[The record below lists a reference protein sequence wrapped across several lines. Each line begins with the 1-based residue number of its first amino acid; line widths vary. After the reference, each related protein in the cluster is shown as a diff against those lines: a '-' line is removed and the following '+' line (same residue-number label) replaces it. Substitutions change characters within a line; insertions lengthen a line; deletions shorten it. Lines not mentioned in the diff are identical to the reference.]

1 MGLFSRNENIGLGS
15 YTIEAD
21 TSYTYPTGF
30 GRTLAEAAQN
40 DLAIFKG
47 LIARDFE
54 ESAMIQEGY
63 GGFSMEVITEGVGDI
78 FSKIIALLKAFIAK
92 IKGIVTS
99 FIAKFNSVAMKDS
112 KQYYEKYKKL
122 VMNAK
127 FEGCKVKFSMPKK
140 KTGDFDGE
148 VELDAAVAKLFG
160 RAKEAGIEFDFA
172 GTAATQQANNY
183 SFDDKKVEKFNTD
196 AEDHGF
202 EEKFLS
208 DMTDGMS
215 NADFETYEK
224 DFHELLFEDEDTLE
238 GSSSEFSTMMSII
251 QNTLMNNKYVSDVEK
266 KIRKLESEVK
276 KIVSGFEKMRD
287 QVLKGISSKD
297 GATVTTKYAFKG
309 TNDNFSDDFSFDVKG
324 SSSDDKDQFFENDGE
339 KKNGEIKV
347 KQNGKFTPERRQ
359 NILKLANCQY
369 QLTTYWQTAVLKINQ
384 AYLTEIK
391 FHVKQCRSAYAALVS
406 WASQPKNKIVADNS
420 SALLTIAQEAAEYEF
435 DSDFELA

>member
-1 MGLFSRNENIGLGS
+1 
-15 YTIEAD
+15 
-21 TSYTYPTGF
+21 
-30 GRTLAEAAQN
+30 
-40 DLAIFKG
+40 
-47 LIARDFE
+47 
-54 ESAMIQEGY
+54 
-63 GGFSMEVITEGVGDI
+63 
-78 FSKIIALLKAFIAK
+78 
-92 IKGIVTS
+92 
-99 FIAKFNSVAMKDS
+99 
-112 KQYYEKYKKL
+112 
-122 VMNAK
+122 
-127 FEGCKVKFSMPKK
+127 
-140 KTGDFDGE
+140 
-148 VELDAAVAKLFG
+148 
-160 RAKEAGIEFDFA
+160 
-172 GTAATQQANNY
+172 
-183 SFDDKKVEKFNTD
+183 
-196 AEDHGF
+196 
-202 EEKFLS
+202 
-208 DMTDGMS
+208 MS